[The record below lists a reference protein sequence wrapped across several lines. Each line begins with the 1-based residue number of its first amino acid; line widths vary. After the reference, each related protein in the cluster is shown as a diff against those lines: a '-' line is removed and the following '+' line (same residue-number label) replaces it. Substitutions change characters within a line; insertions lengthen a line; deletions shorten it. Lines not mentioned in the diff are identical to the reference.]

1 MHLKFPESV
10 LYSMPF
16 PDRLAVPVLQSKL
29 WSTWSPGMTMGSL
42 KRRGK
47 KEENG
52 ETQNAKVNVK
62 ATQLQ
67 PTLILD
73 CSLLSGERKN

>member
-1 MHLKFPESV
+1 
-10 LYSMPF
+10 
-16 PDRLAVPVLQSKL
+16 
-29 WSTWSPGMTMGSL
+29 MGSL
-42 KRRGK
+42 KRREK

-52 ETQNAKVNVK
+52 ETQNANVIVK

>member
-16 PDRLAVPVLQSKL
+16 PDRLAVPGLQSKL

-52 ETQNAKVNVK
+52 ETRNAKVNVK

-67 PTLILD
+67 PTLIFD

>member
-1 MHLKFPESV
+1 
-10 LYSMPF
+10 
-16 PDRLAVPVLQSKL
+16 
-29 WSTWSPGMTMGSL
+29 MGSL

-73 CSLLSGERKN
+73 

>member
-1 MHLKFPESV
+1 MVSCALMEERKNIV
-10 LYSMPF
+10 MPQ
-16 PDRLAVPVLQSKL
+16 RE
-29 WSTWSPGMTMGSL
+29 
-42 KRRGK
+42 K